1 MAEISKERFIRDFSK
16 EIEYGSAALFV
27 GAGMSVRSGMVDWR
41 GLLREIAQDLGLDV
55 DEETDLIALAQYEYN
70 SRKSRHRLNTAIIEE
85 FTKRAELS
93 EAHKKL
99 ARLPLGLVW
108 TTNYDKLIE
117 KSYEAIEKRVDVKY
131 DIDQLALRPR
141 DVNVTIYK
149 MHGDV
154 DHPDRAILTKDDYE
168 RYDIEKH
175 AFTELLRTDLIRQ
188 SFLFIG
194 FSFTDPNIEY
204 ILSRL
209 RIILGNKNRD
219 HYCVMRRPEPPA
231 SKRKGLRD
239 KYKRD
244 FARFRH
250 RIDDLQ
256 RFGIHTVAVDQHLEI
271 DPILQELV
279 NRSIAKNVFIS
290 GSAHDYN
297 PLGRDKLE
305 SLARLLGK
313 ELIVRGYRLIT
324 GYGLG
329 IGGACILGAYEAANS
344 KGSTLPGKSLLLRVF
359 PQDIKVAAQRAQTY
373 KKIRNEIMEQS
384 SAVVFLSGNKVAPA
398 SGNTVLA
405 DGMIEEFDIAKQ
417 HQRVLIPVA
426 ATGHVASK
434 IWEEIEPKLNALY
447 PSGAKKHFA
456 ILSDVKATEKQIIE
470 AIFGVLEETETK
482 RKKS

>member
-1 MAEISKERFIRDFSK
+1 MAEISKEQFIRDYSK
-16 EIEYGSAALFV
+16 EIENGSAALFV

-99 ARLPLGLVW
+99 AHLPLELVW

-117 KSYEAIEKRVDVKY
+117 KSFEAVEKRVDVKY
-131 DIDQLALRPR
+131 DIDQLPLRPR
-141 DVNVTIYK
+141 YVDVTIYK

-168 RYDIEKH
+168 RYDVEKH
-175 AFTELLRTDLIRQ
+175 AFTELLRTDLVRQ
-188 SFLFIG
+188 SFLFVG

-209 RIILGNKNRD
+209 RIILEKKNRD
-219 HYCVMRRPEPPA
+219 HYCIMRRPEAPG
-231 SKRKGLRD
+231 SKATDLQE

-244 FARFRH
+244 LARFRH

-256 RFGIHTVAVDQHLEI
+256 RFGIQTVAVDQHSEL

-279 NRSIAKNVFIS
+279 NRSIVKNVFVS
-290 GSAHDYN
+290 GSAYDYN
-297 PLGRDKLE
+297 PMGKDKLE
-305 SLARLLGK
+305 SLARTLGK
-313 ELIVRGYRLIT
+313 ELILRGYRLVT

-329 IGGACILGAYEAANS
+329 IGGACILGAYEAANT
-344 KGSTLPGKSLLLRVF
+344 KGTKVPGKALLLRVF
-359 PQDIKVAAQRAQTY
+359 PQDIKVPHERVETY

-384 SAVVFLSGNKVAPA
+384 SAVVFLSGNKVDST
-398 SGNTVLA
+398 SGSTVLA
-405 DGMIEEFDIAKQ
+405 NGMMEEFDMAKQ
-417 HQRVLIPVA
+417 HQRVLIPIAV
-426 ATGHVASK
+426 TGHVANK
-434 IWEEIEPKLNALY
+434 IWDEIEPKLDVLF
-447 PSGAKKHFA
+447 PPGVKTHFA
-456 ILSDVKATEKQIIE
+456 TLRDPKATEREIIE
-470 AIFGVLEETETK
+470 AIFGVLEKTESQ
-482 RKKS
+482 RKGP